1 MEGIYSITLYFQ
13 SSLRWLFSVQSSQVQ
28 ELKKLK
34 QKHSQI
40 TSKLQETISSLEVM
54 SCNIKWCEWIKNA
67 LQMKLGDEQAFL
79 YEIKRQQ
86 LRVLDEQQ
94 KVYAEDLS
102 R

>member
-1 MEGIYSITLYFQ
+1 
-13 SSLRWLFSVQSSQVQ
+13 
-28 ELKKLK
+28 
-34 QKHSQI
+34 
-40 TSKLQETISSLEVM
+40 M